1 MSDQKITRHTI
12 SVLVNDEPGAL
23 ARVIGL
29 FSGRGYNID
38 SLTVAPVNLE
48 KKHSRIIIV
57 TSGSQTII
65 DQIISSLERLIQVH
79 KVIDLTSQNSTDE
92 RELAIIKISLKQ
104 NEINNVKNIAKKYQ
118 AKLIFENIDNLA
130 FEITN
135 SPDNINEFIIKL
147 DNLGKID
154 AYCSIAI
161 LLSESYN
168 AAIDSQCLAAL
179 LYFPFSQYIATA
191 CL

>member
-1 MSDQKITRHTI
+1 MSDQKITKHTI

-104 NEINNVKNIAKKYQ
+104 KEIDNVKNIAKKYQ

-135 SPDNINEFIIKL
+135 SPDNINAFIIKL

-154 AYCSIAI
+154 VSRTGLIAI
-161 LLSESYN
+161 LKN
-168 AAIDSQCLAAL
+168 
-179 LYFPFSQYIATA
+179 
-191 CL
+191 